1 MTNKEVSVYLCYYD
15 LRNIEG
21 IAEYKDNP
29 EMYGLDKEDFVNLGP
44 YAKKD
49 CCCDN
54 CFYGRHKLANYIL
67 KLQHPI

>member
-1 MTNKEVSVYLCYYD
+1 MTNKEVSTYLCYYD
-15 LRNIEG
+15 LRNVEG
-21 IAEYKDNP
+21 VSQFKDNP
-29 EMYGLDKEDFVNLGP
+29 EVYGMDEEDFKSLGP

-67 KLQHPI
+67 KLQHPV